1 MENQTN
7 PEEFYRL
14 LAMSKE
20 RMKELAAINN
30 VVSIIKENKPIP
42 ETLYQLCLVLAD
54 AWQYP
59 EYTVVRIRYG
69 QYEFQTRNFRET
81 PWCQKEEFE
90 SIDGIRGLLEVYYIQ
105 KFPEADE
112 GPFLK
117 EERDL
122 IKNLSNIIAGYINSV
137 KGQEVLRDKAKPKRR
152 SFEVEPQSKSL
163 LQRFINQQNVDR
175 DIYHDLMPFK
185 VHEILLISTLYDAYS
200 IEKEDRLTDNI
211 LGEYTK
217 LSLSS
222 VPRITGVSNLDE
234 ALEKLEERYFNM
246 IIIMMGADTV
256 TPLKMAQRIK
266 GEYKHIPIYLL
277 VNNSVIVDE
286 MEKNPGAITGIDRMF
301 VWNGEPK
308 IFFSMIKLLEDRV
321 NIENDTRIALI
332 RLILLVEDSPKYYSR
347 YLPLLYGSVLD
358 QTKRMIE
365 DVSTDEL
372 YKVLRIRI
380 RPKILLAENY
390 EEAMELFSRYK
401 NFMLCVI
408 SDVKFYRKGKL
419 DENAGVSLVE
429 QVRSEL
435 PNLPVI
441 LQSFDRSNEETAHKL
456 KVAFL
461 DKNSESLMLDIK
473 NFLSNYLGFGD
484 FVFKDSEGNPIA
496 IASTMEEFEKALRI
510 IPDESLLYHAQKNH
524 FSMWLAARGEIQVAR
539 IIHPSRIDDFSGPDE
554 IREYLILSL
563 RKYRQEKRRGK
574 IVTFES
580 DWMVDESNI
589 VSLADGSFGG
599 KGRGLSFINTL
610 LYTFDVSQYTPN
622 INLHTPR
629 TSIIGTN
636 EFENFM
642 ANNNLYEVVFSAKN
656 YDEIKRR
663 FLKAELSNQLKIRLD
678 RLLQIYFRPLAI
690 RSSGM
695 LEDSIMQPFAGIFD
709 TYMIPNAH
717 ADRSIRLQSLMNA
730 IKLVYASV
738 FSPTARAYVKAINF
752 KIEDEKMAVIVQEVV
767 GNKFENYYYPHI
779 SGVAQSYNYYPFGHI
794 NPEDGFANIAVGL
807 GKHVVEGGKS
817 YRFCPRYPTL
827 INYTLEDLVKNSQTD
842 FLAIDLNRPDFDL
855 LSGDEAA
862 LARLD
867 MSYAEQH
874 GNLKHC
880 ASVYSSNNN
889 SLITGIGQPGPRVI
903 NFPNILKYNYIPLS
917 QTIDV
922 VLDIVKEAFG
932 SPCEIEFAVDLNKD
946 ANFKASFF
954 LLQIKPLIGNYTE
967 YKVNLDELDLN
978 SVILLSNT
986 GMGNGSISN
995 LYDVVYIKRNVFDKS
1010 MTPTMA
1016 LEVEAINEKLAA
1028 EGKNFILIG
1037 PGRWGTRD
1045 RWIGIP
1051 VTWPQ
1056 ISNAKVIVETSL
1068 DDFPLDASSGSHFF
1082 HNVISMNV
1090 GYCSVPNND
1099 SFARIAWSKL
1109 DELPA
1114 YNETKYFRHVRFPKP
1129 LQVKMDGTQRLI
1141 VVTQE
1146 P

>member
-14 LAMSKE
+14 LAISKE

-30 VVSIIKENKPIP
+30 LVSIIKENKPIP

-59 EYTVVRIRYG
+59 EYTAVRIRYG

-81 PWCQKEEFE
+81 PWSQKEEFE
-90 SIDGIRGLLEVYYIQ
+90 SIDGIRGLLEVYYTQ

-122 IKNLSNIIAGYINSV
+122 IKNLSNIIVGYINSV
-137 KGQEVLRDKAKPKRR
+137 KGQEVLKDKAKPKRR
-152 SFEVEPQSKSL
+152 GFEVEPQSKSL

-234 ALEKLEERYFNM
+234 ALDKLEERYFNM

-266 GEYKHIPIYLL
+266 GEYNHIPIYLL

-286 MEKNPGAITGIDRMF
+286 MEKNPVAITGIDRMF

-401 NFMLCVI
+401 DFMLCVI
-408 SDVKFYRKGKL
+408 SDVKFFRKGKL
-419 DENAGVSLVE
+419 DEHAGVSLVE
-429 QVRSEL
+429 QVRKEL
-435 PNLPVI
+435 PNLPII
-441 LQSFDRSNEETAHKL
+441 LQSFDRSNEETALKL

-484 FVFKDSEGNPIA
+484 FVFKDSEGNPIT

-574 IVTFES
+574 IVTFDS

-642 ANNNLYEVVFSAKN
+642 ANNSLYEVVFSAKS
-656 YDEIKRR
+656 YDEIKRY

-678 RLLQIYFRPLAI
+678 RLLQIYYRPLAI

-842 FLAIDLNRPDFDL
+842 FLAIDLSRPDFDL

-889 SLITGIGQPGPRVI
+889 SLIAGIGQPGPRVI

-922 VLDIVKEAFG
+922 ILDIVKEAFG

-954 LLQIKPLIGNYTE
+954 LLQIKPLIGNYNE

-995 LYDVVYIKRNVFDKS
+995 LYDVVYIKRNVFDKF

-1016 LEVEAINEKLAA
+1016 LEVEAINEKLAT

-1141 VVTQE
+1141 VVTHE

>member
-1 MENQTN
+1 
-7 PEEFYRL
+7 
-14 LAMSKE
+14 
-20 RMKELAAINN
+20 
-30 VVSIIKENKPIP
+30 
-42 ETLYQLCLVLAD
+42 
-54 AWQYP
+54 
-59 EYTVVRIRYG
+59 
-69 QYEFQTRNFRET
+69 
-81 PWCQKEEFE
+81 
-90 SIDGIRGLLEVYYIQ
+90 
-105 KFPEADE
+105 
-112 GPFLK
+112 
-117 EERDL
+117 
-122 IKNLSNIIAGYINSV
+122 
-137 KGQEVLRDKAKPKRR
+137 
-152 SFEVEPQSKSL
+152 
-163 LQRFINQQNVDR
+163 
-175 DIYHDLMPFK
+175 
-185 VHEILLISTLYDAYS
+185 
-200 IEKEDRLTDNI
+200 
-211 LGEYTK
+211 
-217 LSLSS
+217 
-222 VPRITGVSNLDE
+222 
-234 ALEKLEERYFNM
+234 
-246 IIIMMGADTV
+246 
-256 TPLKMAQRIK
+256 
-266 GEYKHIPIYLL
+266 
-277 VNNSVIVDE
+277 
-286 MEKNPGAITGIDRMF
+286 
-301 VWNGEPK
+301 
-308 IFFSMIKLLEDRV
+308 
-321 NIENDTRIALI
+321 
-332 RLILLVEDSPKYYSR
+332 
-347 YLPLLYGSVLD
+347 
-358 QTKRMIE
+358 
-365 DVSTDEL
+365 
-372 YKVLRIRI
+372 
-380 RPKILLAENY
+380 
-390 EEAMELFSRYK
+390 
-401 NFMLCVI
+401 
-408 SDVKFYRKGKL
+408 
-419 DENAGVSLVE
+419 
-429 QVRSEL
+429 
-435 PNLPVI
+435 
-441 LQSFDRSNEETAHKL
+441 
-456 KVAFL
+456 
-461 DKNSESLMLDIK
+461 MLDIK

-484 FVFKDSEGNPIA
+484 FVFKDSEGNPIT

-574 IVTFES
+574 IVTFDS

-642 ANNNLYEVVFSAKN
+642 ANNSLYEVVFSAKS
-656 YDEIKRR
+656 YDEIKRY

-678 RLLQIYFRPLAI
+678 RLLQIYYRPLAI

-842 FLAIDLNRPDFDL
+842 FLAIDLSRPDFDL

-889 SLITGIGQPGPRVI
+889 SLIAGIGQPGPRVI

-922 VLDIVKEAFG
+922 ILDIVKEAFG

-954 LLQIKPLIGNYTE
+954 LLQIKPLIGNYNE
-967 YKVNLDELDLN
+967 YKVNLDELDLK

-1016 LEVEAINEKLAA
+1016 LEVEAINEKLAT

-1141 VVTQE
+1141 VVTHE

>member
-1141 VVTQE
+1141 VVTHE

>member
-1 MENQTN
+1 
-7 PEEFYRL
+7 
-14 LAMSKE
+14 
-20 RMKELAAINN
+20 
-30 VVSIIKENKPIP
+30 
-42 ETLYQLCLVLAD
+42 
-54 AWQYP
+54 
-59 EYTVVRIRYG
+59 
-69 QYEFQTRNFRET
+69 
-81 PWCQKEEFE
+81 
-90 SIDGIRGLLEVYYIQ
+90 
-105 KFPEADE
+105 
-112 GPFLK
+112 
-117 EERDL
+117 
-122 IKNLSNIIAGYINSV
+122 
-137 KGQEVLRDKAKPKRR
+137 
-152 SFEVEPQSKSL
+152 
-163 LQRFINQQNVDR
+163 
-175 DIYHDLMPFK
+175 
-185 VHEILLISTLYDAYS
+185 
-200 IEKEDRLTDNI
+200 
-211 LGEYTK
+211 
-217 LSLSS
+217 
-222 VPRITGVSNLDE
+222 
-234 ALEKLEERYFNM
+234 
-246 IIIMMGADTV
+246 
-256 TPLKMAQRIK
+256 
-266 GEYKHIPIYLL
+266 
-277 VNNSVIVDE
+277 
-286 MEKNPGAITGIDRMF
+286 
-301 VWNGEPK
+301 
-308 IFFSMIKLLEDRV
+308 
-321 NIENDTRIALI
+321 
-332 RLILLVEDSPKYYSR
+332 
-347 YLPLLYGSVLD
+347 
-358 QTKRMIE
+358 
-365 DVSTDEL
+365 
-372 YKVLRIRI
+372 
-380 RPKILLAENY
+380 
-390 EEAMELFSRYK
+390 
-401 NFMLCVI
+401 
-408 SDVKFYRKGKL
+408 
-419 DENAGVSLVE
+419 
-429 QVRSEL
+429 
-435 PNLPVI
+435 
-441 LQSFDRSNEETAHKL
+441 
-456 KVAFL
+456 
-461 DKNSESLMLDIK
+461 
-473 NFLSNYLGFGD
+473 
-484 FVFKDSEGNPIA
+484 
-496 IASTMEEFEKALRI
+496 
-510 IPDESLLYHAQKNH
+510 
-524 FSMWLAARGEIQVAR
+524 
-539 IIHPSRIDDFSGPDE
+539 
-554 IREYLILSL
+554 
-563 RKYRQEKRRGK
+563 
-574 IVTFES
+574 
-580 DWMVDESNI
+580 
-589 VSLADGSFGG
+589 
-599 KGRGLSFINTL
+599 
-610 LYTFDVSQYTPN
+610 
-622 INLHTPR
+622 
-629 TSIIGTN
+629 
-636 EFENFM
+636 
-642 ANNNLYEVVFSAKN
+642 
-656 YDEIKRR
+656 
-663 FLKAELSNQLKIRLD
+663 
-678 RLLQIYFRPLAI
+678 
-690 RSSGM
+690 
-695 LEDSIMQPFAGIFD
+695 MQPFAGIFD

-842 FLAIDLNRPDFDL
+842 FLAIDLSRPDFDL

-889 SLITGIGQPGPRVI
+889 SLIAGIGQPGPRVI

-922 VLDIVKEAFG
+922 ILDIVKEAFG

-954 LLQIKPLIGNYTE
+954 LLQIKPLIGNYNE

-1016 LEVEAINEKLAA
+1016 LEVEAINEKLAT

-1141 VVTQE
+1141 VVTHE